1 MFSDKEIK
9 VCQVVSYSADSEYL
23 RNLGLGLAGKGVA
36 QLWVTLFDSG
46 KEQPAWI
53 NEAKNMEYLCL
64 DARSRYGFPF
74 AALRL
79 AKKLRQGKFKIVQTH
94 LYEAS
99 LVGLLA
105 GKLAGTHVKVLTRHH
120 LDQALLIGKSLP
132 IYVDKWEARTAD
144 HIVTLGGAVKEH
156 LVNREGVPDEKITVV
171 YQGFDFNR
179 FSATESERLEVRKEF
194 GVDEG
199 EFLIGTFG
207 NFFPTK
213 GHRFLLDAV
222 SVLMEKYPNIRLFFV
237 GGGGEESGVVD
248 YVSKTGLDSK
258 VKFAGFRKDVAACMK
273 ACDLVVHPSL
283 SEAFCQV
290 LIETMSVGTPLIS
303 TDVGGAKEV
312 IEDGV
317 TGTLVPPADAASLE
331 KAVEEV
337 LSDRAR
343 AEAMANVGQ
352 SFVRNT
358 FTLER
363 MIDRQYELYCQWLG
377 MKT

>member
-1 MFSDKEIK
+1 MHSDKEIK

-23 RNLGLGLAGKGVA
+23 RNLGHGLAGKGVS

-46 KEQPAWI
+46 KEQPEWI
-53 NEAKNMEYLCL
+53 NRVKNVEYLCL
-64 DARSRYGFPF
+64 GARNRYGFPY

-79 AKKLRQGKFKIVQTH
+79 AKRLRQGKFNIVQTH

-132 IYVDKWEARTAD
+132 IYIDKWEARTAN

-156 LVNREGVPDEKITVV
+156 LVSREGVPEQKINVV

-179 FSATESERLEVRKEF
+179 FSATESERVEVRREF
-194 GVDEG
+194 GVGDE

-222 SVLMEKYPNIRLFFV
+222 SLLMEKYPNIRLFFV

-248 YVSKTGLDSK
+248 YVSKTGLDGK
-258 VKFAGFRKDVAACMK
+258 VVFAGFRKDVAACMK

-303 TDVGGAKEV
+303 TDVGGAREV

-317 TGTLVPPADAASLE
+317 TGTLVPAADAGSVATAIE
-331 KAVEEV
+331 TV
-337 LSDRAR
+337 LKDRAR
-343 AEAMANVGQ
+343 AEAMAKAGQ
-352 SFVRNT
+352 AFVRNR
-358 FTLER
+358 FTLEQ

-377 MKT
+377 IKT

>member
-1 MFSDKEIK
+1 M

-23 RNLGLGLAGKGVA
+23 RNLGLGLAGKGVS

-53 NEAKNMEYLCL
+53 NEAKNVEYLCL
-64 DARSRYGFPF
+64 GARSRYGFPF

-79 AKKLRQGKFKIVQTH
+79 ATKLRQGKFNIVQTH

-132 IYVDKWEARTAD
+132 IYIDKWEARTAD

-156 LVNREGVPDEKITVV
+156 LVNRESVADEKITVV

-179 FSATESERLEVRKEF
+179 FSATEFERLEVRKEF
-194 GVDEG
+194 GVGEG

-222 SVLMEKYPNIRLFFV
+222 SVLIEKYANIRLFFV

-248 YVSKTGLDSK
+248 HVSKTGLDSK
-258 VKFAGFRKDVAACMK
+258 VIFAGFRKDVAACMK

-312 IEDGV
+312 IENGV
-317 TGTLVPPADAASLE
+317 TGTLVPAADAASLE
-331 KAVEEV
+331 TAIEEV

-343 AEAMANVGQ
+343 AEAMANAGQ

-377 MKT
+377 TKT